1 MSAMSRMSRMGW
13 LLAGGWA
20 LAATAEAAPAG
31 CAGLQAEAAT
41 LEIAQGMQ
49 RELRLPVAIKRLAV
63 GDPAVADVN
72 MTSRDAFLLV
82 GKQGGVT
89 NLSIWTD
96 CSSAPRQSMVFV
108 RGAASV
114 ALENPQLAAAQALL
128 PSQVQADVR
137 FVEVSRSKV
146 KEVGIRMFGTSSNN
160 FLFGSPGSNTLA
172 SVPIGGIAGTATATP
187 LVESGFNIL
196 FGGGSRQFLMA
207 LNALEGSG
215 FAYTLARPSLVALS
229 GQTAS
234 FLAGGEVPIPV
245 PSSGSDSISIE
256 YKEFGVRLSLTPTV
270 IDSRRITL
278 KVAPE
283 VSELDYNA
291 GVVIQGTTVPAL
303 QVRRTDTTVSLAD
316 GESFVIGG
324 LINTRNQSVV
334 EKLPGLGS
342 IPVLGALFRSSSIQ
356 REDKELLMIVT
367 PHLVQPLAADARL
380 PELPGEALRRYDPNS
395 FRLLFLEDGRF
406 DRFNGLSQ

>member
-1 MSAMSRMSRMGW
+1 MSRMGW
-13 LLAGGWA
+13 LLAGCCA
-20 LAATAEAAPAG
+20 LVGVAQAAPPPG

-49 RELRLPVAIKRLAV
+49 QELRLPVPIKRLAV

-72 MTSRDAFLLV
+72 LTSRDAFLLV
-82 GKQGGVT
+82 GRQGGVT

-96 CSSAPRQSMVFV
+96 CSSVPRQSMVFV
-108 RGAASV
+108 RGAAV
-114 ALENPQLAAAQALL
+114 QALANPPQLQRYESL

-137 FVEVSRSKV
+137 FVEVSRTKV
-146 KEVGIRMFGTSSNN
+146 KEVGIRLFGTSSNN
-160 FLFGSPGSNTLA
+160 FLFGSPGSNTLP
-172 SVPIGGIAGTATATP
+172 SVPVGGIGGVTTSTP

-245 PSSGSDSISIE
+245 PSTGSDTISIE

-270 IDSRRITL
+270 IDRGRITL

-283 VSELDYNA
+283 VSELDYTN
-291 GVVIQGTTVPAL
+291 GVVIQGITVPAL
-303 QVRRTDTTVSLAD
+303 LVRRTDTTVSLAD

-342 IPVLGALFRSSSIQ
+342 VPVLGALFRSSSIQ

-367 PHLVQPLAADARL
+367 PHLVQPLAADATL
-380 PELPGEALRRYDPNS
+380 PELPGEALRRYDPNA
-395 FRLLFLEDGRF
+395 FKLLFLEDGRF